1 MIKLNDSEVNM
12 FRCYLRASTTEQ
24 DAERAKAI
32 LEDFISDSPT
42 EWYIENYS
50 GTMLNRPVL
59 NKLLEDA
66 LPNDVLLVESVD
78 RLSRLSLD
86 DWETLKSKI
95 NDKKLRL
102 VVLDMPT
109 THQQVTKKGI
119 ESEIMYVINN
129 MLIDLMATMA
139 RLDQQKRVERIR
151 QGQERAKAQ
160 GKRIGG
166 KGINQDLHEKVK
178 KHLQENRLKVE
189 EIAKL
194 EGCGVATVYRIK
206 RYL

>member
-1 MIKLNDSEVNM
+1 M

-32 LEDFISDSPT
+32 LEDFISDSPA

-66 LPNDVLLVESVD
+66 LPNDILLVESVD

-139 RLDQQKRVERIR
+139 RLDQQKRIERIR

-166 KGINQDLHEKVK
+166 KGVNKELHERVK
-178 KHLQENRLKVE
+178 KRLAANNLSVE
-189 EIAKL
+189 DIAKL

-206 RYL
+206 KYEPKNI

>member
-1 MIKLNDSEVNM
+1 
-12 FRCYLRASTTEQ
+12 
-24 DAERAKAI
+24 
-32 LEDFISDSPT
+32 
-42 EWYIENYS
+42 
-50 GTMLNRPVL
+50 MLNRPVL

-86 DWETLKSKI
+86 NWETLKSKI

-109 THQQVTKKGI
+109 IHQQVTKKGI

-151 QGQERAKAQ
+151 QGQERDKAQ

-166 KGINQDLHEKVK
+166 KGVNKELHERVK
-178 KHLQENRLKVE
+178 KRLATNNISVE
-189 EIAKL
+189 DIAKL
-194 EGCGVATVYRIK
+194 EGCGIATVYRIK
-206 RYL
+206 NLNKK

>member
-1 MIKLNDSEVNM
+1 M

-42 EWYIENYS
+42 EWYIENYT

-166 KGINQDLHEKVK
+166 KGVNKELHERVK
-178 KHLQENRLKVE
+178 KRLSANNISVDD
-189 EIAKL
+189 IAKL

-206 RYL
+206 RES

>member
-1 MIKLNDSEVNM
+1 M

-24 DAERAKAI
+24 DAERAKTI
-32 LEDFISDSPT
+32 LEEFISDSPA
-42 EWYIENYS
+42 EWYIENHT
-50 GTMLNRPVL
+50 GTMLNRPIL
-59 NKLLEDA
+59 NQLLEDA
-66 LPNDVLLVESVD
+66 LPNDILLVESVD

-109 THQQVTKKGI
+109 THQQIAKKGI

-166 KGINQDLHEKVK
+166 RGINEELHERVTK
-178 KHLQENRLKVE
+178 RLAANNISVE
-189 EIAKL
+189 DIAKL

-206 RYL
+206 KQLKNQ